1 MTTPKLTSFAA
12 PQGGAPGPSG
22 GRAGPTAASI
32 GIQHTPQVDAV
43 LRLADTALIHAQR
56 LCEWSGHAP
65 IIEEDIALSNMGL
78 DLLGQARALL
88 THAGRLEGSGLD
100 EDQLA
105 FLRDERDFR
114 NLTMAE
120 LPRGDFAFTM
130 LRSLFLATWFKLLW
144 ERLAD
149 DADAELAG
157 IAAKAVKEA
166 RYHQQHAADWVVRL
180 ADGTDESRRRIDA
193 ALAELWRQ
201 VPELFECDPARE
213 GQVREA
219 WEAEIAAVFADGGL
233 SMPAH
238 GAWRGTASRGV
249 HTEHM
254 GYLLAEMQHLQRA
267 FPGGV
272 W

>member
-1 MTTPKLTSFAA
+1 MNGSVA
-12 PQGGAPGPSG
+12 
-22 GRAGPTAASI
+22 
-32 GIQHTPQVDAV
+32 IQHTSVVDAV

-65 IIEEDIALSNMGL
+65 ILEEDIALSNMGL

-100 EDQLA
+100 EDQFA

-130 LRSLFLATWFKLLW
+130 LRCLFLATWFKLLW

-166 RYHQQHAADWVVRL
+166 RYHQQHAADWVLRL
-180 ADGTDESRRRIDA
+180 ADGTAESRRRIDA

-201 VPELFECDPARE
+201 VPELFDCDPERE
-213 GQVREA
+213 GRIRAA
-219 WEAEIAAVFADGGL
+219 WEAEVAAVFADAGL
-233 SMPAH
+233 AVPPQ